1 LLHPELDDVQLMMA
15 LGAEEPGALE
25 DLYDRY
31 GTFVFSLAYQLV
43 GNRESAEEIVQ
54 ESFLTVWRYAG
65 RYQAGL
71 SPVRPWLMRMVRQRS
86 IDHLR
91 GRAARPLL
99 GAPLSDDQPSPC
111 DVWQDVSQGMLQEE
125 VHAAVSC
132 LPPEQRAAIELAY
145 FSGCTHAEIAEQL
158 DVPLG
163 TVKGRLRLGLKKL
176 QALLTPTLA

>member
-1 LLHPELDDVQLMMA
+1 MIQYELDDVELMKA
-15 LGAEEPGALE
+15 VGCGQSGALE

-31 GTFVFSLAYQLV
+31 GAFTFSLAYQLV

-54 ESFLTVWRYAG
+54 ESFLSVWRYAG
-65 RYQAGL
+65 RYQADL
-71 SPVRPWLMRMVRQRS
+71 SPVRPWLIRMVRQRS

-99 GAPLSDDQPSPC
+99 GAPLSDDHPSSC
-111 DVWQDVSQGMLQEE
+111 DVWQDVAQGMLQEQIRS
-125 VHAAVSC
+125 AVSC
-132 LPPEQRAAIELAY
+132 LPLEQRATIELAY
-145 FSGCTHAEIAEQL
+145 FNGCTHAEIAQQL

-176 QALLTPTLA
+176 QTLLAPSLA